1 MWTEYKASRQC
12 VRRLVSRLGG
22 WGLGPD
28 DNPGDDFESCCLPTP
43 VSYKQTNKTHN
54 TKPDQIVVGG
64 PLLGQARQRFVKTS
78 VVFTTNSCPGR
89 VPVVDSLEFHT
100 TRRLTESRT
109 TRKQCWGSLSGASSF
124 KVQRKGEFV
133 ILSCD
138 SKWKDNGKRV
148 AVRLLQCLRG
158 TAINCQDVFMEFL
171 NLWPLEGGNQ

>member
-1 MWTEYKASRQC
+1 MNYDKQRWRHHAPWFQTVLPWGWLWVLLSSHACFLKANKQNPQYKTGSDR
-12 VRRLVSRLGG
+12 GG
-22 WGLGPD
+22 W
-28 DNPGDDFESCCLPTP
+28 SR
-43 VSYKQTNKTHN
+43 
-54 TKPDQIVVGG
+54 
-64 PLLGQARQRFVKTS
+64 LLGQARQCFVKIS
-78 VVFTTNSCPGR
+78 LVFTTNSCPGW

-100 TRRLTESRT
+100 TRCLTESRT
-109 TRKQCWGSLSGASSF
+109 TRKQCWGSLSEASSF